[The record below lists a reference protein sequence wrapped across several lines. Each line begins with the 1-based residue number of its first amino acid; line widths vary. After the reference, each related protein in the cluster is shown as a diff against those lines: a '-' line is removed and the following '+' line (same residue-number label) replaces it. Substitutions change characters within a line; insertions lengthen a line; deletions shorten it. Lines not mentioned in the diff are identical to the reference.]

1 MGTVVITGVILQG
14 LLYGLMVLGVYISF
28 RVLDFP
34 DLTVDG
40 SFTLGAGTAAISIA
54 TGINPFLATLA
65 APLAGCA
72 AGAVTGILHSYF
84 GITPLLAGIL
94 TMTGLYSVNLRVMG
108 VPNLPLM
115 RKEVIFDC
123 LSAAGLSSQAVQLI
137 SSFAAVIFCVLILY
151 LFLNTEYGQA
161 MRGTGDNE
169 AMMRSVGVDTRKMKV
184 AGLALSNALVA
195 FSGAMIAQYQRF
207 ADISMGIGMIIAG
220 LASVI
225 IGEVLL
231 GVNSIQG
238 KLCAVVIGSTV
249 YRFVIALV
257 LQLDFIRVTDLKL
270 FTAILVIL
278 ALVSPKLKQGYNRR
292 AASKKNGEKQ
302 PARG

>member
-1 MGTVVITGVILQG
+1 MGSIVITGVILQG

-28 RVLDFP
+28 RVLNFP

-40 SFTLGAGTAAISIA
+40 SFTLGAGTAAILIA
-54 TGINPFLATLA
+54 SGVDPILATLI
-65 APLAGCA
+65 APVAGWLAGM
-72 AGAVTGILHSYF
+72 VTGVLHSYF

-115 RKEVIFDC
+115 RKGVLFD
-123 LSAAGLSSQAVQLI
+123 LLPAPGGSQQAVQILFSIFIVLLI
-137 SSFAAVIFCVLILY
+137 IYILY
-151 LFLNTEYGQA
+151 WFLNTEYGQA
-161 MRGTGDNE
+161 LRGTGDNE
-169 AMMRSVGVDTRKMKV
+169 AMMRSVGVDTNRMKV
-184 AGLALSNALVA
+184 IGLALCNSLVA
-195 FSGAMIAQYQRF
+195 FSGSMIAQYQRF

-231 GVNSIQG
+231 GVKSIQG
-238 KLCAVVIGSTV
+238 KLCAVVIGSIV

-257 LQLDFIRVTDLKL
+257 LEIDFIRVTDLKL
-270 FTAILVIL
+270 FTALLVII
-278 ALVSPKLKQGYNRR
+278 ALISPRLKQGYTRR
-292 AASKKNGEKQ
+292 TAIKKANEAQ
-302 PARG
+302 R